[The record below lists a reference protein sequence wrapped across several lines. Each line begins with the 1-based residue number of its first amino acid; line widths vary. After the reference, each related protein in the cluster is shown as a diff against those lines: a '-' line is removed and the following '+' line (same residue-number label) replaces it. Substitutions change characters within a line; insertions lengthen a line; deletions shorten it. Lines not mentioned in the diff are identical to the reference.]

1 MQYDVH
7 ENIVH
12 AKIVCSN
19 SMEDLGPRHCC
30 TRAKV
35 VVGGRFPGSDRRI
48 GETMQSA
55 SSYAIKTNDCDFMLR
70 ISARV
75 LMAIT

>member
-1 MQYDVH
+1 VLEFD
-7 ENIVH
+7 
-12 AKIVCSN
+12 
-19 SMEDLGPRHCC
+19 
-30 TRAKV
+30 
-35 VVGGRFPGSDRRI
+35 GRFGPETLLYESEGCCWRKIPRFEQENRRI